1 MIREYLWDGTFVT
14 LRLCYREGHFPERIT
29 LFDCDS
35 HLAQTVQLL
44 NEKGCCTTGCC
55 EGHPCRTVS
64 ASGRRIRRG
73 PVILAGGYLDF
84 CRPEDRDAF
93 LAALTPQGDQFYAVP
108 SPAGDAARLC
118 WRLRCSGT
126 GEAEI
131 RALYE
136 AVWHTLL
143 QAAQALPARTNS
155 PVESATL
162 LPGPGRA
169 NDCDPETI
177 SLSADGTLTDSR
189 LAFCETEAEW
199 QEETRRALA
208 LLCREPDA

>member
-14 LRLCYREGHFPERIT
+14 LRLCYREGHFPERVT

-108 SPAGDAARLC
+108 SPA
-118 WRLRCSGT
+118 
-126 GEAEI
+126 
-131 RALYE
+131 
-136 AVWHTLL
+136 V
-143 QAAQALPARTNS
+143 
-155 PVESATL
+155 
-162 LPGPGRA
+162 PGAGR
-169 NDCDPETI
+169 
-177 SLSADGTLTDSR
+177 LSAPAAETSRTDKAPR
-189 LAFCETEAEW
+189 GAMPRGA
-199 QEETRRALA
+199 
-208 LLCREPDA
+208 

>member
-14 LRLCYREGHFPERIT
+14 LRLCYREGHFPERVT

-64 ASGRRIRRG
+64 ASGRRIRRD

-93 LAALTPQGDQFYAVP
+93 LAALTPQGDQFYAAP
-108 SPAGDAARLC
+108 SPCCAGSRTPERPGGRDLPDKQSPPRRNAAGGLMVSWILPVRTEKRSYRGSLPP
-118 WRLRCSGT
+118 
-126 GEAEI
+126 
-131 RALYE
+131 
-136 AVWHTLL
+136 TLL
-143 QAAQALPARTNS
+143 IT
-155 PVESATL
+155 
-162 LPGPGRA
+162 
-169 NDCDPETI
+169 
-177 SLSADGTLTDSR
+177 
-189 LAFCETEAEW
+189 
-199 QEETRRALA
+199 
-208 LLCREPDA
+208 